1 MNEERDTRPVIAF
14 TGGGTGGHIYP
25 GLSIVDRLREKIDAR
40 IVWIGSSKGMDR
52 SIIEGAGLEF
62 LPIPAGK
69 LRRNLSLKTIPD
81 AFRVLAGYFASRR
94 ILRRLAPSLLFSKG
108 GYVSVPP
115 CAAAKSLGIPVFT
128 HESDVS
134 PGLATRL
141 NARFASRIFVSY
153 PETAD
158 AFGPSRRDKVA
169 VAGNPVR
176 KAFYA
181 SDAGR
186 GRAWLGASP
195 GIPIVLAMGGSQGAR
210 QINELVTAALPLAE
224 GGGCFIAHQTGAEWT
239 PVPSGNYRAFEYI
252 KGELPDLIAAAD
264 LIVTRAGAGS
274 LWECAAAGKPML
286 LVPLE
291 GASTRGDQVENAR
304 YFERRGAAV
313 VLSGTSAAAERFIVE
328 LRALL
333 ADSERRAAIGK
344 AASAIG
350 ANDAADTIA
359 DAIVSAIK
367 EGSGRT

>member
-1 MNEERDTRPVIAF
+1 
-14 TGGGTGGHIYP
+14 
-25 GLSIVDRLREKIDAR
+25 
-40 IVWIGSSKGMDR
+40 
-52 SIIEGAGLEF
+52 
-62 LPIPAGK
+62 
-69 LRRNLSLKTIPD
+69 
-81 AFRVLAGYFASRR
+81 
-94 ILRRLAPSLLFSKG
+94 
-108 GYVSVPP
+108 
-115 CAAAKSLGIPVFT
+115 
-128 HESDVS
+128 
-134 PGLATRL
+134 
-141 NARFASRIFVSY
+141 
-153 PETAD
+153 
-158 AFGPSRRDKVA
+158 
-169 VAGNPVR
+169 
-176 KAFYA
+176 
-181 SDAGR
+181 
-186 GRAWLGASP
+186 
-195 GIPIVLAMGGSQGAR
+195 MGGSQGAR